1 MTTLFIFLFS
11 SYLPRVLL
19 MPIKSI
25 QHPLTCDCC
34 AKLTGL
40 IPAPTDALWALDVKF
55 ITLGIPPGLIG
66 AAKIILEDIDYTYIE
81 RNTLLYTLNLSEA
94 FIQSD
99 TFVNKPPV
107 QMKYVMLTWRTY
119 RLGQDFVERPPGG

>member
-66 AAKIILEDIDYTYIE
+66 AAKIILEDFDYTYIE

-99 TFVNKPPV
+99 TFVNKPPSTNEICHV
-107 QMKYVMLTWRTY
+107 NLENLQTGTR
-119 RLGQDFVERPPGG
+119 FC